1 MDATVAIAT
10 RCWPNWRIS
19 TTTRTVSASTSSRS
33 TTRSCQSS
41 TTSNTSR
48 RSLTSASKNPSST
61 KVNYKHKP
69 PAALN
74 TRHSTH
80 TSFID
85 DNRIEMYPA
94 GDLLDEDQ
102 VLEFLT
108 SLEAME
114 LPDQIEEVNA
124 KIFDKIVQDADFVAV
139 CFCNCSIQSIPN
151 KYYNHFFLT
160 LSLCFLFL
168 FCNILFSFFF
178 FFYFIVIFILFC
190 FVWVLFDF
198 LAHVSIGL
206 SF

>member
-1 MDATVAIAT
+1 MQQI
-10 RCWPNWRIS
+10 N
-19 TTTRTVSASTSSRS
+19 RS
-33 TTRSCQSS
+33 TRSCQSS

-139 CFCNCSIQSIPN
+139 CFCNCSIQSILSPSLSLFFCFCFAIF
-151 KYYNHFFLT
+151 FFLCIIY
-160 LSLCFLFL
+160 SLAC
-168 FCNILFSFFF
+168 
-178 FFYFIVIFILFC
+178 
-190 FVWVLFDF
+190 DD
-198 LAHVSIGL
+198 
-206 SF
+206 